1 LRVLTLGNKMVKL
14 TERLDKKRIKEL
26 EETGRI
32 KILSYGN
39 DNRFFA
45 IVDSK
50 NLYKHVNDSDGD
62 YVLLKENYLEK
73 SI

>member
-1 LRVLTLGNKMVKL
+1 MRVLTLGNKMVKL